1 MPSVSG
7 LHSPLTSGG
16 FPLLLQGASLICQ
29 PYAPDA
35 RPQRPAGPS
44 SLSPNFSLGWLLSFI
59 RLSSPGSDLPSLI
72 NTTNSQSMKI
82 IDEYCTIKIEEFYLS
97 QTEDYS
103 PEDSLP
109 DHSEKLLQ
117 RSMVFNSFTCCQNKT
132 LNTSE
137 ICFFK
142 FSKQTDRHAFT
153 MPRQLALAPGNEVLL
168 MECQHWRPRKGGSTC
183 STSGPD
189 ALFFSN

>member
-1 MPSVSG
+1 M
-7 LHSPLTSGG
+7 
-16 FPLLLQGASLICQ
+16 
-29 PYAPDA
+29 
-35 RPQRPAGPS
+35 
-44 SLSPNFSLGWLLSFI
+44 
-59 RLSSPGSDLPSLI
+59 
-72 NTTNSQSMKI
+72 
-82 IDEYCTIKIEEFYLS
+82 S

-109 DHSEKLLQ
+109 NHSEKLLQ

-189 ALFFSN
+189 ALFFSNYSRLVFDRPQTSYFSSVQSLSRVTLCEPIHQARLPCPTPTPRACSNSCPLSHDAIEPSHPLLYPSPPAFHLSQYQGLLI